1 MKYAIFGDIHAN
13 LEALQAVLAHAAN
26 QGCTEHVCVGDIVG
40 YAANPRECLDVVRQL
55 GCPVVKGNHDEE
67 AILDTSLEGLNPLAK
82 QAMEWTRD
90 QLTRDEREYLGNLK
104 LVRQV
109 RDFTIVHA
117 TLDTPGSWT
126 YVTNKFDAMASFSY
140 QFTQLCFYGHT
151 HTPRIYVKG
160 DSVEPLEEMQVTLE
174 MGRKYFIN
182 VGSTGQPRDGDWR
195 ASYAVYD
202 GENQAVTIHRIE
214 YDIQTAQDKINDA
227 GLPEMLAN
235 RLSLGK

>member
-13 LEALQAVLAHAAN
+13 LEAFLAVLEDAED
-26 QGCTEHVCVGDIVG
+26 QGCTDHVCVGDIVG
-40 YAANPRECLDVVRQL
+40 YASDPSECLRIVRSL
-55 GCPVVKGNHDEE
+55 DCPVVKGNHDEE
-67 AILDTSLEGLNPLAK
+67 AVLSTSLEGLNPLAK
-82 QAMEWTRD
+82 FAMEWTRE
-90 QLTRDEREYLGNLK
+90 QLNEDEREYLTNLK

-160 DSVEPLEEMQVTLE
+160 DSVDAMEDTTVNLE

-195 ASYAVYD
+195 CSYAIYD
-202 GENQAVTIHRIE
+202 VENQEVSIRRLR
-214 YDIQTAQDKINDA
+214 YDIQKAQDKIIDA
-227 GLPEMLAN
+227 GLPEMLAH
-235 RLSLGK
+235 RLALGK

>member
-13 LEALQAVLAHAAN
+13 LEAFQAVLGHAS
-26 QGCTEHVCVGDIVG
+26 QEGCSDYVCVGDIVG
-40 YAANPRECLDVVRQL
+40 YAANPRECLDLVRQM

-67 AILDTSLEGLNPLAK
+67 AVLETSLEGLNPLAR
-82 QAMEWTRD
+82 QAMEWTRA
-90 QLTRDEREYLGNLK
+90 QLNPEDRAFLKSLK

-151 HTPRIYVKG
+151 HTPRIYMKG
-160 DSVEPLEEMQVTLE
+160 DTVEPVEAMSVKLE

-182 VGSTGQPRDGDWR
+182 TGSAGQPRDGDWR
-195 ASYAVYD
+195 ASYATYD
-202 GENQAVTIHRIE
+202 PAAQEVVIHRIE
-214 YDIQTAQDKINDA
+214 YDIQRAQDKIIDA
-227 GLPEMLAN
+227 GLPEMLAH

>member
-13 LEALQAVLAHAAN
+13 LEAFEAVLEHAEQ
-26 QGCTEHVCVGDIVG
+26 QGCTEHVCTGDIVG
-40 YAANPRECLDVVRQL
+40 YAANPGECLAKVREL

-67 AILDTSLEGLNPLAK
+67 AILTTSLDGLNPLAK

-90 QLTRDEREYLGNLK
+90 HLNPEEQDFLRNLK

-151 HTPRIYVKG
+151 HTPRIYIKG
-160 DSVEPLEEMQVTLE
+160 DSVEPIEETTVNLE
-174 MGRKYFIN
+174 MRRKYFIN
-182 VGSTGQPRDGDWR
+182 VGSAGQPRDGDWR
-195 ASYAVYD
+195 ASYAIYD
-202 GENQAVTIHRIE
+202 VEEQTVSIQRID
-214 YDIQTAQDKINDA
+214 YDIQKAQDKIIAA
-227 GLPEMLAN
+227 GLPEMLAH